1 MSKRRVVITGL
12 GALAPNGNSVADF
25 WSGLL
30 AGESGIQNVSYF
42 DTENFSIKIAGE
54 LSDFNPEE
62 HFDRKELRKLDPF
75 SIYGLVTSTE
85 AITDSGLDLES
96 IDLDRAGVIIGSGVG
111 GIQTLEDQHTVL
123 QEKGVRRIS
132 PFFVPKM
139 IANIAA
145 GQIAIKFGL
154 QGPNYTVVS
163 ACASGSDAIGQAF
176 RKIQYGETD
185 IMITGGTEASV
196 TPLTIAGFGNMRALS
211 SSHNEDPELASRPFD
226 KDRDGFVLGEGAG
239 MLVMESLEHAQKRN
253 ADILAEITGYGA
265 TDDAF
270 HITQPAEGGA
280 GAVKAM
286 KAAISDAKI
295 NPETVDYI
303 NAHGTS
309 TPFNDKSETAAIKE
323 VFGEHAF
330 NLKISSTKSMTG
342 HLLGA
347 SGAIAAVACVKA
359 LNEQK
364 VPPTINYSTPDPEC
378 DLDYVPNK
386 SQDLEC
392 STVMMNAFGFGGHN
406 AVLVLRAWGEC
417 LSR

>member
-30 AGESGIQNVSYF
+30 AGKSGIQHVSYF
-42 DTENFSIKIAGE
+42 DTEIFSVKIAGE
-54 LSDFNPEE
+54 LSGFNADDY
-62 HFDRKELRKLDPF
+62 FDRKEIRKLDPF
-75 SIYGLVTSTE
+75 SIYGLVTATE
-85 AITDSGLDLES
+85 AIEHSGLDL
-96 IDLDRAGVIIGSGVG
+96 DTLDHNRAGVIIGSGVG
-111 GIQTLEDQHTVL
+111 GIQTLEDQHKVL
-123 QEKGVRRIS
+123 QDKGSRRVS

-154 QGPNYTVVS
+154 RGPNYTVVS
-163 ACASGSDAIGQAF
+163 ACSSGSDAIGQAF

-185 IMITGGTEASV
+185 VMLTGGSEASI
-196 TPLTIAGFGNMRALS
+196 TPLTIAGFGNMKALS
-211 SSHNEDPELASRPFD
+211 ASYNDDPEKASRPFD

-239 MLVMESLEHAQKRN
+239 MIVLESLEHAQARG
-253 ADILAEITGYGA
+253 AAILAEMSGYGA

-280 GAVKAM
+280 GAVKA
-286 KAAISDAKI
+286 ISLALEDAGAQPVEI
-295 NPETVDYI
+295 DYI

-309 TPFNDKSETAAIKE
+309 THFNDKSESAAIRT
-323 VFGEHAF
+323 VFGAHADT
-330 NLKISSTKSMTG
+330 LKVSSTKSMTG

-359 LNEQK
+359 LEENK
-364 VPPTINYSTPDPEC
+364 IPPTINYTTPDPEC
-378 DLDYVPNK
+378 DLDYVPNTA
-386 SQDLEC
+386 QDLEC

-406 AVLVLRAWGEC
+406 AVLVIRAW
-417 LSR
+417 ST

>member
-1 MSKRRVVITGL
+1 MLKRRVVITGL
-12 GALAPNGNSVADF
+12 GALTPNGNSVADF

-30 AGESGIQNVSYF
+30 AGKSGIQKVTYF
-42 DTENFSIKIAGE
+42 DTEEFSVKIAGE
-54 LSDFNPEE
+54 LSDFNAEDY
-62 HFDRKELRKLDPF
+62 FDRKEIRKLDPF
-75 SIYGLVTSTE
+75 SIYGLVTATE
-85 AITDSGLDLES
+85 AITKSGLDLDT
-96 IDLDRAGVIIGSGVG
+96 IDLDRFGVVIGSGVG
-111 GIQTLEDQHTVL
+111 GIQTLEDQHKVL
-123 QEKGVRRIS
+123 QKRGARRIS

-154 QGPNYTVVS
+154 RGANYTVVS
-163 ACASGSDAIGQAF
+163 ACSSGSDAIGQAF

-185 IMITGGTEASV
+185 LMITGGSEASV
-196 TPLTIAGFGNMRALS
+196 TPMTIAGFGNMKALS
-211 SSHNEDPELASRPFD
+211 ASHNNDPEKASRPFD

-239 MLVMESLEHAQKRN
+239 MIILESLDHAQARGAN
-253 ADILAEITGYGA
+253 ILAEIAGYGA

-280 GAVKAM
+280 GAVKAITH
-286 KAAISDAKI
+286 ALADAEAQPAEI
-295 NPETVDYI
+295 NYI

-309 TPFNDKSETAAIKE
+309 TPFNDKSESAAIRT
-323 VFGEHAF
+323 VFGTHAEK
-330 NLKISSTKSMTG
+330 LKVSSTKSMTG

-359 LNEQK
+359 LQDNK
-364 VPPTINYSTPDPEC
+364 IPPTINYTTPDPEC

-406 AVLVLRAWGEC
+406 AVLVFRSWND
-417 LSR
+417 

>member
-12 GALAPNGNSVADF
+12 GALAPIGNSVADF
-25 WSGLL
+25 WSGLI
-30 AGESGIQNVSYF
+30 AGKSGIQNVSYF
-42 DTENFSIKIAGE
+42 DTENFNVKIAGE
-54 LSDFNPEE
+54 LSDFNPED

-111 GIQTLEDQHTVL
+111 GIQTLEDQHKVL
-123 QEKGVRRIS
+123 QERGARRIS

-154 QGPNYTVVS
+154 RGANYTVVS
-163 ACASGSDAIGQAF
+163 ACSSGSDAIGQAF
-176 RKIQYGETD
+176 RKIQYGEAD
-185 IMITGGTEASV
+185 VMITGGSEASV
-196 TPLTIAGFGNMRALS
+196 TPMTIAGFGNMKALS
-211 SSHNEDPELASRPFD
+211 ATHNDEPEKASRPFD

-239 MLVMESLEHAQKRN
+239 MIVLESLDHAQARDAN
-253 ADILAEITGYGA
+253 ILAEMAGYGA

-280 GAVKAM
+280 GAVKAITL
-286 KAAISDAKI
+286 ALADAVAQPDEI
-295 NPETVDYI
+295 NYI

-309 TPFNDKSETAAIKE
+309 TPFNDKSESAAIRT
-323 VFGEHAF
+323 VFGEHSDT
-330 NLKISSTKSMTG
+330 LKVSSTKSMTG

-359 LNEQK
+359 LQDNK
-364 VPPTINYSTPDPEC
+364 VPPTINYTTPDPEC
-378 DLDYVPNK
+378 DLNYVPNK
-386 SQDLEC
+386 SQNLEC
-392 STVMMNAFGFGGHN
+392 NTVMMNAFGFGGHN
-406 AVLVLRAWGEC
+406 AVLVLRAWDD
-417 LSR
+417 

>member
-1 MSKRRVVITGL
+1 MLKRRVVITGL
-12 GALAPNGNSVADF
+12 GALTPNGNSVADF

-30 AGESGIQNVSYF
+30 AGKSGIQKVTYF
-42 DTENFSIKIAGE
+42 DTEDFSVKIAGE
-54 LSDFNPEE
+54 LSDFNAEDY
-62 HFDRKELRKLDPF
+62 FDRKELRKLDPF
-75 SIYGLVTSTE
+75 SIYGLVTATE
-85 AITDSGLDLES
+85 AITKSGLDLNT
-96 IDLDRAGVIIGSGVG
+96 IDLDRFGVVIGSGVG
-111 GIQTLEDQHTVL
+111 GIQTLEDQHKVL
-123 QEKGVRRIS
+123 QKRGVRRIS

-154 QGPNYTVVS
+154 RGANYTVVS
-163 ACASGSDAIGQAF
+163 ACSSGSDAIGQAF
-176 RKIQYGETD
+176 RKIQYGESD
-185 IMITGGTEASV
+185 LMITGGSEASV
-196 TPLTIAGFGNMRALS
+196 TPMTIAGFGNMKALS
-211 SSHNEDPELASRPFD
+211 ASHNNDPEKASRPFD

-239 MLVMESLEHAQKRN
+239 MIILESLDHAQARGAN
-253 ADILAEITGYGA
+253 ILAEIAGYGA

-280 GAVKAM
+280 GAVKAITH
-286 KAAISDAKI
+286 ALADAEAQPAEI
-295 NPETVDYI
+295 NYI

-309 TPFNDKSETAAIKE
+309 TPFNDKSESAAIRT
-323 VFGEHAF
+323 VFGTHAEK
-330 NLKISSTKSMTG
+330 LKVSSTKSMTG

-359 LNEQK
+359 LQDNK
-364 VPPTINYSTPDPEC
+364 IPPTINYTTPDPEC

-406 AVLVLRAWGEC
+406 AVLVFRSWND
-417 LSR
+417 